1 MASRPST
8 WGWLLLAEM
17 DGCTMSAVTVITLKV
32 QISNQSVTQNQD
44 CFKCTAQKYHSK
56 FLIFG
61 SAMLN
66 LHWHHLL
73 SCAYGPVLPLVFLLL
88 LWDPGKR
95 AGGLS
100 SVGLSSS
107 PCGIPR
113 KDVPVQEPKCGK
125 AANPFQ
131 ITALQIVNTPCLF
144 NLQESNVCNWGTL

>member
-1 MASRPST
+1 
-8 WGWLLLAEM
+8 
-17 DGCTMSAVTVITLKV
+17 
-32 QISNQSVTQNQD
+32 
-44 CFKCTAQKYHSK
+44 
-56 FLIFG
+56 
-61 SAMLN
+61 MLN

-144 NLQESNVCNWGTL
+144 NLQAMFATGEHYKTSHLSLPRASRSRDRPTCEHKGSYLNGHQPWFGPTSP